1 MYGGNDKRGFDLLYR
16 IWRTTIWKSH
26 YEEYLKR
33 KAEWE
38 RKKKRGC
45 NQKPKQAGEGGRPAS
60 VTEK

>member
-1 MYGGNDKRGFDLLYR
+1 MADNYLE
-16 IWRTTIWKSH
+16 SH

-45 NQKPKQAGEGGRPAS
+45 NQKPKQAGDAGKPAS